1 MRSSSDSTSGCW
13 STSRPES
20 GPLRPR
26 PPSGSCGRSESSSS
40 VCKLDASAA
49 SRSWLDVVSVDPQL
63 KKLSLLEAIALVTDV
78 ASRADQVAQG
88 LRALRE
94 PQAGLTITLG
104 CCWVYIAVNDADA
117 R

>member
-1 MRSSSDSTSGCW
+1 M
-13 STSRPES
+13 
-20 GPLRPR
+20 
-26 PPSGSCGRSESSSS
+26 
-40 VCKLDASAA
+40 
-49 SRSWLDVVSVDPQL
+49 DPQL

-104 CCWVYIAVNDADA
+104 
-117 R
+117 